1 MTRLQ
6 EYANAFEGNQR
17 DLAAKFKISQPYLS
31 LLLAGK
37 KQPSLELAFR
47 IDKATDGFVPVSCWI
62 AVA

>member
-17 DLAAKFKISQPYLS
+17 DLAATFGISQPYLS

-37 KQPSLELAFR
+37 KRPSLELAFR
-47 IDKATDGFVPVSCWI
+47 IDRATSGSVPVGSWT
-62 AVA
+62 AAA